1 MTNGNLTQ
9 AKTRKY
15 DEFYTQYSTIMDE
28 VELYVRN
35 DKDLFRDKVVY
46 CPCDNY
52 QISNFSK
59 YFRDNFER
67 FGLRKLIS
75 SCYSLEAQE
84 YYSSSLFDDNPVR
97 FEEHGLVQ
105 VVDRSG
111 ESVYSLEGNGDF
123 RSRECLELLE
133 QADMILT
140 NPPFSLFK
148 EFFNT
153 LNDFGKRYIILGGIT
168 TIGTYDVFKKLRNNT
183 LWLGHSLSGTGCE
196 FSLPGNYPFNNQ
208 GLRVDDDG
216 NKFLGVPVGW
226 YTNIDHHV
234 IKPPLELLTME
245 ENFRGKRGEKLRALN
260 AYEKFD
266 NYNAIEVPATDAIPS
281 DYDGVMGVPIS
292 FMNKY
297 CRDQF
302 ELIGI
307 SDNSYN
313 DLTEMVFDGNG
324 SDYPIVIKG
333 RALYK
338 RIFIKHRR

>member
-1 MTNGNLTQ
+1 MANGNLIQ

-59 YFRDNFER
+59 YFKDNFER
-67 FGLRKLIS
+67 FGLKRLIS
-75 SCYSLEAQE
+75 SCYSLEAQD
-84 YYSSSLFDDNPVR
+84 YYSSSLFDENPVR
-97 FEEHGLVQ
+97 FEEHGTVEI
-105 VVDRSG
+105 VEGTG
-111 ESVYSLEGNGDF
+111 ERVYSLKGNGDF
-123 RSRECLELLE
+123 RSKECSELLQE
-133 QADMILT
+133 SDIVVT

-168 TIGTYDVFKKLRNNT
+168 AIGTYDVFKLLKNNT
-183 LWLGHSLSGTGCE
+183 LWLGHSLSGPGCE
-196 FSLPGNYPFNNQ
+196 FSLPGNYPFCNQ
-208 GLRVDDDG
+208 GIRVDENG

-226 YTNIDHHV
+226 YTNIDHGV
-234 IKPPLELLTME
+234 IKPPMELLTMD
-245 ENFRGKRGEKLRALN
+245 ENLRGRRGARLREMF
-260 AYEKFD
+260 AYQKFD
-266 NYNAIEVPATDAIPS
+266 NYNAIEIPVTEAIPS

-292 FMNKY
+292 FMYKY

-302 ELIGI
+302 ELIGF
-307 SDNSYN
+307 SNHTYN

-324 SDYPIVIKG
+324 YDYPIAIKG